1 MLNLLPLLL
10 AGIVILAIARYN
22 RSNKLFWQLMMSLLF
37 GVACGST
44 TSYFNSSDEKDGS
57 KCVSTVQSSTTL
69 TISSFEAIDAALLPE
84 TLTRKSVKFARLSN
98 IHIRDIEPLLGTTH
112 RVNNN
117 VNSIIDIRY
126 HIKPFDTS

>member
-1 MLNLLPLLL
+1 M
-10 AGIVILAIARYN
+10 I
-22 RSNKLFWQLMMSLLF
+22 SLLF

-44 TSYFNSSDEKDGS
+44 TSYFNSSDEKNGS

-98 IHIRDIEPLLGTTH
+98 IHIRDIEPSLGTAH

-117 VNSIIDIRY
+117 VNNIVGIRH